1 LKDEST
7 DKEGAYTL
15 PKNLECRISVG
26 GEIKV
31 VSYPV
36 KETVFIDLEHL
47 DANTPFT
54 LVFFLSQAAS
64 GQ

>member
-1 LKDEST
+1 LKDESPEKGGT
-7 DKEGAYTL
+7 FPL
-15 PKNLECRISVG
+15 PRNTECRISVG
-26 GEIKV
+26 SEIKV

-54 LVFFLSQAAS
+54 LVFFFSQAS
-64 GQ
+64 G